1 MKKGSNTIIPYE
13 DIDYELVELIKC
25 MNNIEGIETIECCCG
40 HGVRPC
46 QIWFVADSLKD
57 VTHFMHNYLYRSSL
71 WRIVIDLSDA
81 DIDKN
86 KWDSPAYLL
95 ETTCYDYYYTGVCID
110 NLTYKIKMKNQN
122 PNQNTAKWIN
132 KRFGSP
138 VNGGSMSSLYCT
150 CSNCYKETLFPNK
163 VVSNYCQNCGRKMVS
178 E

>member
-1 MKKGSNTIIPYE
+1 MKKGSNTIIPYD
-13 DIDYELVELIKC
+13 DIDYELRELIRC
-25 MNNIEGIETIECCCG
+25 INDVDGIETIECCCG

-46 QIWFVADSLKD
+46 QIWFVADSIED
-57 VTHFMHNYLYRSSL
+57 VTHFMHNYLYRSPL
-71 WRIVIDLSDA
+71 WRIVVDLSDA
-81 DIDKN
+81 DIDEN
-86 KWDSPAYLL
+86 KWDSQAYLL

-163 VVSNYCQNCGRKMVS
+163 VVSNYCQNCGRKMVD
-178 E
+178 